1 MGFSTL
7 KSQPRSVRIEAV
19 NRGHNNKM
27 NFSLS
32 SLYDWYRNAIRHPK
46 YRWWVMLG
54 TVIYLVSPIDIAPDF
69 LPILGQIDDVM
80 LVGLLFTELSQMV
93 IARIQA
99 RQETKTATTETHSS
113 KTVDVDAE
121 TVVSN

>member
-1 MGFSTL
+1 
-7 KSQPRSVRIEAV
+7 
-19 NRGHNNKM
+19 M

-54 TVIYLVSPIDIAPDF
+54 TIVYLISPIDIAPDF

-80 LVGLLFTELSQMV
+80 LAGLLFTELSQMA
-93 IARIQA
+93 IAKIQS
-99 RQETKTATTETHSS
+99 RQENNNATNTETSDN
-113 KTVDVDAE
+113 TVDVDAE
-121 TVVSN
+121 TVVTN